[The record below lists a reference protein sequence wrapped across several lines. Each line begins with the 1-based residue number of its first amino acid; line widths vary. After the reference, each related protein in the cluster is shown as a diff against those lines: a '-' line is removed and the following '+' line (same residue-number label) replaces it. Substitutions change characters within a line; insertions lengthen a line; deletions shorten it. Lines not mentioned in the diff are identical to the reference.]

1 MATTQIYLLSLEL
14 CRSKLLLV
22 RLVSTGL
29 LDFGSTGLLDFG
41 STGLLDFGSTPLLAF
56 SSGLLARLNF
66 FFFTNKK
73 NQKIQKQNLTKK

>member
-41 STGLLDFGSTPLLAF
+41 STPLLAF
-56 SSGLLARLNF
+56 SSTGLLAWLNC
-66 FFFTNKK
+66 FFTNKK
-73 NQKIQKQNLTKK
+73 NPKDTKTKFNKKITRK

>member
-14 CRSKLLLV
+14 CRAKLLLV
-22 RLVSTGL
+22 RLV
-29 LDFGSTGLLDFG
+29 STGLLDFG

>member
-41 STGLLDFGSTPLLAF
+41 STPLLAF
-56 SSGLLARLNF
+56 SSTGLLAWLNC
-66 FFFTNKK
+66 FFTNKK
-73 NQKIQKQNLTKK
+73 KPKDTKTKFNKK

>member
-56 SSGLLARLNF
+56 SSTGLLDRLKNF
-66 FFFTNKK
+66 FHK
-73 NQKIQKQNLTKK
+73 

>member
-1 MATTQIYLLSLEL
+1 MATTQIYLRSLEL
-14 CRSKLLLV
+14 CLSKLLLV
-22 RLVSTGL
+22 RLV
-29 LDFGSTGLLDFG
+29 STGLLDFG

>member
-22 RLVSTGL
+22 RLV
-29 LDFGSTGLLDFG
+29 STGLLDFG

>member
-41 STGLLDFGSTPLLAF
+41 STPLLAF
-56 SSGLLARLNF
+56 SSTGLLAKLNF

-73 NQKIQKQNLTKK
+73 NQKIQKQNLTKKITRK

>member
-22 RLVSTGL
+22 RLV
-29 LDFGSTGLLDFG
+29 

>member
-14 CRSKLLLV
+14 CLSKLLLV

-41 STGLLDFGSTPLLAF
+41 STPLLAF
-56 SSGLLARLNF
+56 SSTGLLAWLNC
-66 FFFTNKK
+66 FFTNKK
-73 NQKIQKQNLTKK
+73 KTKRYKNKI

>member
-14 CRSKLLLV
+14 CLSKLLLV

-41 STGLLDFGSTPLLAF
+41 STPLLAF
-56 SSGLLARLNF
+56 SSTGLLAWLNC
-66 FFFTNKK
+66 FFTNKK
-73 NQKIQKQNLTKK
+73 NPKDTKTKFNKK